1 MEPLQKLQL
10 FVMNS
15 AISEFI
21 LRVSDLIEGVS
32 RNPTED
38 AKCAMIELANT
49 YSCIAHFVKVSG
61 VQDFSLYKKDDFLLL
76 RGMTS
81 DLADK
86 LVEFLGGTV
95 DLSFLEAKSIPQVP
109 LSESR
114 NTLLCDYLSHHMEYH
129 SNKKRTRGVMASLF
143 YTRIRAIRNCG
154 FTITSLELLSRVIM
168 KSCIIENI
176 FLSFL
181 KTEFGQT
188 SLSNNPLLVKKSVK
202 KIKAATKNHIP
213 EDSTSSDGDKFSLQ
227 YGKMSVV
234 ETNSEDSEVKT
245 DLDVVEEAPLPDAE
259 TGKFDWDVVE
269 AVGDEEYERLYRNDI
284 LPDAEGPYIK
294 LPVFEEE
301 LNPLEKECLAI
312 STELISQHIEY
323 RNQVLHEAYR
333 KDVNKNQNSLRSVE
347 NFVEYLKENVECASH
362 VCCSAGIVYV
372 TMSKKEVNLGKV
384 VETLEGVYTMT
395 RVSVANNFKV
405 LVYII

>member
-1 MEPLQKLQL
+1 MFKIKFTGMEPLQKLQL

-21 LRVSDLIEGVS
+21 LHVSDLIEGVS

-38 AKCAMIELANT
+38 SKSSMIELANT

-61 VQDFSLYKKDDFLLL
+61 AQDFFLYKKEDFFLL

-114 NTLLCDYLSHHMEYH
+114 NTLLCDYLKHQLDYH

-188 SLSNNPLLVKKSVK
+188 SLSNNPLLMQKSVK
-202 KIKAATKNHIP
+202 KIKAATRNHIP
-213 EDSTSSDGDKFSLQ
+213 EDSTSSDGDKFSVTEAT
-227 YGKMSVV
+227 MN
-234 ETNSEDSEVKT
+234 EESEVKT
-245 DLDVVEEAPLPDAE
+245 DLDVVEEEAPLPEKSTATFCLDAE
-259 TGKFDWDVVE
+259 TVE
-269 AVGDEEYERLYRNDI
+269 DEVSE
-284 LPDAEGPYIK
+284 K
-294 LPVFEEE
+294 E

-333 KDVNKNQNSLRSVE
+333 KDVNKNQNALRSVE

-362 VCCSAGIVYV
+362 VHCSTGIVYV
-372 TMSKKEVNLGKV
+372 TMKKQEVNLGKV